1 MADDPPRKPR
11 TGSEAGRALSNSLM
25 ELAQQYQ
32 NLKPPRISAPQLPQL
47 EPRKS
52 APVLEGSE
60 EPGEVAG
67 GGKGPTRPKS
77 PKTIRSTNTRHR
89 PRVLSV
95 KEYPLAEDR
104 LDNIGTLRGS
114 SAFWAA
120 IGSLG
125 LGFVLSTWQALSLA
139 GSDVPADTVAAW
151 RAYLKASIFV
161 TVVAYSAAIFYYFKG
176 KSVLQYVKDN
186 TTHDELD

>member
-1 MADDPPRKPR
+1 M
-11 TGSEAGRALSNSLM
+11 
-25 ELAQQYQ
+25 
-32 NLKPPRISAPQLPQL
+32 
-47 EPRKS
+47 
-52 APVLEGSE
+52 
-60 EPGEVAG
+60 
-67 GGKGPTRPKS
+67 
-77 PKTIRSTNTRHR
+77 
-89 PRVLSV
+89 
-95 KEYPLAEDR
+95 
-104 LDNIGTLRGS
+104 
-114 SAFWAA
+114 AA